1 MLEKKNYI
9 CIDKLFVTKLN
20 LIMAVKIDAS
30 KKDAKKINVS
40 KDTKKSKVSKDT
52 KKSNASKETKK
63 PSVSKDTEKTNVSK
77 EADTSKETKRDPN
90 VIYDK

>member
-30 KKDAKKINVS
+30 KKDAKKTNVS
-40 KDTKKSKVSKDT
+40 KDTKKPSVSKKDTKKTNASKDT
-52 KKSNASKETKK
+52 KKI
-63 PSVSKDTEKTNVSK
+63 NV
-77 EADTSKETKRDPN
+77 SKETKRDPN